1 MKRLAGF
8 LVGVFGLALAVS
20 GNEAAA
26 ATECNGFVSGEVSGG
41 VVVNSGDVCFLG
53 GNIILGPGTLHVGAR
68 VSGGVTVNAGGVLFV
83 CASRIDDG
91 IVANGAATI
100 IVGAEEILC
109 DGGIINGGVQIS
121 NTGPGD
127 LVDPDAPPSIAL
139 ENSVIHGAVHLTG
152 NLGRIAVMGDR
163 IAGGLFC
170 KNNTFD
176 LEDEHE
182 MGGVRPIVTGRMTC
196 EFGD

>member
-1 MKRLAGF
+1 MKKLAGF
-8 LVGVFGLALAVS
+8 LVGMVGLALTVFS
-20 GNEAAA
+20 GGALA
-26 ATECNGFVSGEVSGG
+26 ATECNGFISGTVNGG
-41 VVVNSGDVCFLG
+41 VVVNGGDVCFLG

-68 VSGGVTVNAGGVLFV
+68 VSGGVRVNAGGVLFV
-83 CASRIDDG
+83 CASTIDGG
-91 IVANGAATI
+91 IVADGAAAI

-109 DGGIINGGVQIS
+109 DGDIINGGVQIS

-152 NLGRIAVMGDR
+152 NLGRIAVATDT

-176 LEDEHE
+176 LDDEHT
-182 MGGVRPIVTGRMTC
+182 MGGVPPVVTGRMTC
-196 EFGD
+196 EFGE